1 MREAIKSNRLIIKQV
16 TREETKELLDSQYD
30 LSGQGSYLK
39 KAIAENPNLMDDA
52 NEIIRVMD
60 MMIDALKGDR
70 TCWGVF
76 LGDEMIGYVNIVRP
90 AEEKPML
97 QYEIRKGYQRK
108 GYGAEAV
115 SAVLQLYFDNCP
127 GKSVYALIRPDNTAS
142 ISLIKKLNGKL
153 IPPQSLLEEATFST
167 YQILAAE

>member
-1 MREAIKSNRLIIKQV
+1 MRAAIKSNRLIIKQV
-16 TREETKELLDSQYD
+16 TWEETKDLSDSQYD

-60 MMIDALKGDR
+60 MMIDALKGDKI
-70 TCWGVF
+70 CWGVF
-76 LGDEMIGYVNIVRP
+76 LEEEMIGYVNIVRP

-97 QYEIRKGYQRK
+97 QYEIKKTYQRK

-115 SAVLQLYFDNCP
+115 STVLRLYFENNP
-127 GKSVYALIRPDNTAS
+127 GNSVYALIRPDNTAS
-142 ISLIKKLNGKL
+142 IALIKKLNGKL
-153 IPPQSLLEEATFST
+153 IPPESLLEEAMFST
-167 YQILAAE
+167 YLIPAAE